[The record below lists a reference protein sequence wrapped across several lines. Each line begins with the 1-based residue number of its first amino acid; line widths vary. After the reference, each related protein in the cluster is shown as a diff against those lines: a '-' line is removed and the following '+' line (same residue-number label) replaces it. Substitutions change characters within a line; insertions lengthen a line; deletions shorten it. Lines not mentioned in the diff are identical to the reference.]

1 MKRPVFLE
9 GVLVAGIA
17 SAAGA
22 ILFSIAGTLVAG
34 GMALRLVVAAVSLA
48 YILYLL
54 RRSQQRIGR
63 IVCIAA
69 WLVVAAGVWIANPSL
84 VIYIGAH
91 IGLIWLCRSLYFYS
105 SALPVLADLGLNAL
119 SVAAAGWAV
128 IHSGSVGLSL
138 WCFFLVQAL
147 FALIPTQVKRSS
159 RCGDQLHSGHR
170 NHDRFQ
176 HAHRAAEAALR
187 KLSAIHSSRE
197 A

>member
-1 MKRPVFLE
+1 MKRPAFLE
-9 GVLVAGIA
+9 GVLVAVIA

-22 ILFSIAGTLVAG
+22 ILFSIAATLVAG
-34 GMALRLVVAAVSLA
+34 DMALRLVVAAVSLA

-69 WLVVAAGVWIANPSL
+69 WLAVAGGVWFAHPSL

-91 IGLIWLCRSLYFYS
+91 IGLIWLLRSLYFYS
-105 SALPVLADLGLNAL
+105 SVLPALADLGLNAL
-119 SVAAAGWAV
+119 SVAAAAWAV
-128 IHSGSVGLSL
+128 THSGSVGLSL

-147 FALIPTQVKRSS
+147 FALIPTQIKGSIRS
-159 RCGDQLHSGHR
+159 GQPHTVHVD
-170 NHDRFQ
+170 DKFQ
-176 HAHRAAEAALR
+176 RAHRAAETALR
-187 KLSAIHSSRE
+187 KLSSIHSSRG